1 MEVSRRSFLRAA
13 TIGAGGLAL
22 GGALGASQLPTKV
35 FAASESFPGHPDR
48 MGMLT
53 DMTVCIGC
61 RACERACNRAYNLP
75 PPEKRFADPSV
86 FEELRRPSA
95 EQWTVV
101 NRYPNPVNG
110 GNPIYRRVQC
120 MHCDEPACVSACL
133 VGALT
138 KSKEGPVIYNADVCI
153 GCRYCMNA
161 CPFYMLS
168 FEYDKARPSVRKC
181 VMCFDQIKEG
191 NIPACASA
199 CSTGATIFGKRSD
212 LLETAKKRI
221 YANPGRYVNS
231 VFGER
236 EAGGTGWLYLSPVP
250 FEDVGFHTD
259 VGAKPYPEYT
269 REWLLGVPIV
279 IIGWPALLLGLNALS
294 KRKEQVSTAAAEPKK
309 GKE

>member
-1 MEVSRRSFLRAA
+1 MEVSRRSFLRTAA
-13 TIGAGGLAL
+13 IGAGGLAL
-22 GGALGASQLPTKV
+22 GSAAGVSRLPTKV
-35 FAASESFPGHPDR
+35 LAAGENFQGHPNR

-61 RACERACNRAYNLP
+61 RACERACNRVNELP

-86 FEELRRPSA
+86 FEELRRPNA

-101 NRYPNPVNG
+101 NRYDNPVIG
-110 GNPIYRRVQC
+110 GKPIYRRVQC

-133 VGALT
+133 VGALK
-138 KSKEGPVIYNADVCI
+138 KSKEGPVIYNEDVCI

-168 FEYDKARPSVRKC
+168 FQFDKARPGVRKC
-181 VMCFDQIKEG
+181 VMCFDRIKAG
-191 NIPACASA
+191 NVPACASA
-199 CSTGATIFGKRSD
+199 CSIGATVFGKRSE

-221 YANPGRYVNS
+221 YGNPGRYVNS

-236 EAGGTGWLYLSPVP
+236 EAGGTGWLYLSAVP
-250 FEDVGFHTD
+250 FEGLGFPTD
-259 VGAKPYPEYT
+259 VGIKSYVEYT

-279 IIGWPALLLGLNALS
+279 IVAWPAVLLGLNALIT
-294 KRKEQVSTAAAEPKK
+294 RKEHIATYAAEQRK